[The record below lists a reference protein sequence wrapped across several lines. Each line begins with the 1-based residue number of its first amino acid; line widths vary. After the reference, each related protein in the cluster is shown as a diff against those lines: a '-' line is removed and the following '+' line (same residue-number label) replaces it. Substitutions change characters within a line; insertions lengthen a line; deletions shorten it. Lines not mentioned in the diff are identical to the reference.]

1 MAIEDDLLCVLAAVV
16 IQKKK
21 TMGMISEGLIA
32 LVTWNTRGSQNIF
45 MFKYNCYRHFC
56 RLGFLGWRLLRSDKT
71 KVFLNCLVSPSFEI
85 HVSLEIRK
93 LLTLF
98 KPYLF
103 IDRSPRIFNKDFVF
117 VACTRFLMIK
127 IM

>member
-32 LVTWNTRGSQNIF
+32 LVTWNTRGSHSIF
-45 MFKYNCYRHFC
+45 KFKYNSYKHFWS
-56 RLGFLGWRLLRSDKT
+56 LGFLGWKLLRSDKT
-71 KVFLNCLVSPSFEI
+71 KVFLNCLASSSFEF
-85 HVSLEIRK
+85 HAALDIRK

-98 KPYLF
+98 KPYFF